1 MHLLQSA
8 VHSLCMFFHSDTSI
22 SVRWKFPAFSSSES
36 GKFSFI
42 PHESWL
48 LVSSSSELHIPS
60 LNNSQSY
67 LSHHSSVYLIQ
78 DNPRHQNHCQY
89 LLDLSMVHFQDQ
101 FSFLSKKSLPSI
113 IFIIY
118 YPFKNCFSL
127 ILIYLF
133 FRFTD

>member
-1 MHLLQSA
+1 MIYDALLQSA

-22 SVRWKFPAFSSSES
+22 SVRGKFPAFSSSES

-48 LVSSSSELHIPS
+48 LVSLSSDLHILS
-60 LNNSQSY
+60 LNDSQSY
-67 LSHHSSVYLIQ
+67 LSHHSLMYLIQ

-118 YPFKNCFSL
+118 
-127 ILIYLF
+127 
-133 FRFTD
+133 